1 MKGILALV
9 LAVAVA
15 TSLLIWSPN
24 FYENIFSK
32 RDDFSEKSGELMVLD
47 VVGANDQAQAIDII
61 ENGKI
66 INTEENTESF
76 MLKKLLRP
84 ARGER
89 YLKIWV
95 VKSGKYYLCEMQL
108 LEDGDFDIKY
118 KIKPTIAICK
128 AF

>member
-1 MKGILALV
+1 MKRILALV

-15 TSLLIWSPN
+15 TSLMIWAPN

-32 RDDFSEKSGELMVLD
+32 HDDFSEKSRELMALD
-47 VVGANDQAQAIDII
+47 VVGANDQAQAIDIV

-66 INTEENTESF
+66 LKTEENTESF

-95 VKSGKYYLCEMQL
+95 VKNGKYYLCEMQL
-108 LEDGDFDIKY
+108 LEDDDFDIKY
-118 KIKPTIAICK
+118 KINPTVAICK